1 VARAPARVRAGHRAK
16 GRGTGGGSLKAAER
30 VLPGPE
36 TAPPE
41 GSAHILE
48 QGRRLSESLLWRL
61 QKNFYDAQGAR
72 AWSAGLVPHYIT
84 SNPWIADA
92 YAKVV
97 FGWLRDCAATF
108 DLGHPVTILELG
120 CGSGRFGFQFLQ
132 RLLDLL
138 GRSSLCHVRVRYVMT
153 DFTDSTLEPLRGN
166 ATFQPWIEQGVLD
179 FARYDASAG
188 FAGES
193 GEIRLDACG
202 ETLSPGSLRNPL
214 VVIANYVFDGIP
226 QDAFAARGGQLFELL
241 ATITV
246 PDEEEDLAE
255 PTILQ
260 RVEVAW
266 EERPASLEHYGD
278 PELDT
283 LLREYAERLKDSTLL
298 VPVAAI
304 HCLRHLARLADG
316 RLLLLAGDK
325 GYCREELIDGRGEPA
340 VTVHGSFS
348 MMVDFHALGRWFV
361 QRGGEFLATSH
372 LRTSLNVVAGLL
384 GTPPGGSVETRL
396 AFDDA
401 IESRGPDDFFDLK
414 GGFGQT
420 WDDLTLEH
428 LLAWV
433 RLSGWDANVL
443 LDAWPTLMKHAGSA
457 AGIFRVDIYRA
468 VHEVWQRYFP
478 LREARDLAFH
488 LGVLLCEIDC
498 HEDALP
504 FFHESVAAYGP
515 NPATVFNIGL
525 CLYQLGHLKEALQ
538 QVDRALADAPEF
550 EPAVELR
557 QDITTALDAARRR
570 RRRKAP

>member
-1 VARAPARVRAGHRAK
+1 MTDPDTDPPADA
-16 GRGTGGGSLKAAER
+16 
-30 VLPGPE
+30 
-36 TAPPE
+36 
-41 GSAHILE
+41 AHILE

-61 QKNFYDAQGAR
+61 QQGFYDSQGAQ
-72 AWSAGLVPHYIT
+72 AWSAGIVPHYIT

-92 YAKVV
+92 YAKVMV
-97 FGWLRDCAATF
+97 GWLRDCAAMAPREAGSF
-108 DLGHPVTILELG
+108 PPLDLRHPVHIVELG

-138 GRSSLCHVRVRYVMT
+138 GRSPLRHVTVRYVMT
-153 DFTDSTLEPLRGN
+153 DFTDSTLEPLRRN
-166 ATFQPWIEQGVLD
+166 PAFQPWIEQGVLT
-179 FARYDASAG
+179 FARYDASKD
-188 FAGES
+188 E
-193 GEIRLDACG
+193 EIRLDGSG
-202 ETLSPGSLRNPL
+202 EALSSQLSFQTMRNPL

-241 ATITV
+241 PILTV
-246 PDEEEDLAE
+246 PDAEEDLAE

-260 RVEVAW
+260 RLEVTW
-266 EERPASLEHYGD
+266 QERPVATEYCAEYYGD
-278 PELDT
+278 PELDA
-283 LLREYAERLKDSTLL
+283 LLRESAARLKDSTLL
-298 VPVAAI
+298 VPLAAI
-304 HCLRHLARLADG
+304 RCLRRLARIADG
-316 RLLLLAGDK
+316 RLLLLSGDK

-348 MMVDFHALGRWFV
+348 MMVDYHALGRWFV
-361 QRGGEFLATSH
+361 HRGGEFLATSH

-384 GTPPGGSVETRL
+384 GTPPGGSIEIRL

-401 IESRGPDDFFDLK
+401 IEERGPADFFDVK
-414 GGFGQT
+414 GGFGQPY
-420 WDDLTLEH
+420 DVLTLEH

-443 LDAWPTLMKHAGSA
+443 LDAWPALMKHAGSA
-457 AGIFRVDIYRA
+457 AAIFRVDIYRA

-504 FFHESVAAYGP
+504 FFHESLAAYGP
-515 NPATVFNIGL
+515 NPATLFNIGL
-525 CLYQLGHLKEALQ
+525 CLYELGDLEAALA

-550 EPAVELR
+550 EPAVELKR
-557 QDITTALDAARRR
+557 DLAAAIRAARP
-570 RRRKAP
+570 RRKRRNPLGPPPSR